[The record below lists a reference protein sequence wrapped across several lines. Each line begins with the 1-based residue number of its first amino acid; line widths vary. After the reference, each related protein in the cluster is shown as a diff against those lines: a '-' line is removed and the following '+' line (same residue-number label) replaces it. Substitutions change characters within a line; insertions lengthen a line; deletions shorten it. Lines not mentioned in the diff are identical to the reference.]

1 MDKNQK
7 TVELPNTNELTEELC
22 RREGVEEIVIEAHTK
37 FRIEVVGKAPREFEG
52 PARLLINA
60 D

>member
-7 TVELPNTNELTEELC
+7 TIELLNTKEITEELC
-22 RREGVEEIVIEAHTK
+22 RREGVEEIVIDAHAK
-37 FRIEVVGKAPREFEG
+37 FRIEVVGKAPRDFEG
-52 PARLLINA
+52 PARLLIIT